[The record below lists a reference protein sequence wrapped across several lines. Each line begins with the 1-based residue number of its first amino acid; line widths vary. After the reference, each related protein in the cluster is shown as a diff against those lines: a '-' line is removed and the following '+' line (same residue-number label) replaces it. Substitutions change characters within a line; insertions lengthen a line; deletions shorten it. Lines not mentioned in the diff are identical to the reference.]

1 MEPPVVAILAAM
13 DEEIAG
19 LRSRLQGAR
28 RLRVDRSDVLLGRLE
43 GLPVLVARTG
53 DGAGNAARGAAV
65 LFDRFPVR
73 GAVVIGIS
81 GGLSP
86 ALAPGT
92 VLAARD
98 IIERGRPAPP
108 PDAHWLA
115 RLLRD
120 TGATPATFLS
130 SHEMLCTARAKQEA
144 YAGLPPGSVASVDIE
159 SAAFARA
166 AAGRGVPYVAVRA
179 VSDPAEES
187 LPLDFNLLRDGSGG
201 IDRRRVALRAL
212 RRPGLIA
219 QLWRLR
225 RRAGLCSEALRRA
238 VSALLAGGVP

>member
-1 MEPPVVAILAAM
+1 MESGAVAILAAM
-13 DEEIAG
+13 GEEIAG
-19 LRSRLQGAR
+19 LRSRLRGPR
-28 RLRVDRSDVLLGRLE
+28 RLRVERSDLVFGHLE
-43 GLPVLVARTG
+43 DVPVLVARTG
-53 DGAGNAARGAAV
+53 DGAENAARGAAV

-73 GAVVIGIS
+73 GAVVVGIS

-86 ALAPGT
+86 ALEPCT

-98 IIERGRPAPP
+98 IIECGRTVPP
-108 PDAHWLA
+108 PDAVWLA

-120 TGATPATFLS
+120 TGATPATFVS
-130 SHEMLCTARAKQEA
+130 SREMLCTVRAKQEA
-144 YAGLPPGSVASVDIE
+144 YAGLPPGSIASVDVE

-166 AAGRGVPYVAVRA
+166 AAGRGIPYVALRA

-187 LPLDFNLLRDGSGG
+187 LPLDFNTLRDGSGA

-212 RRPGLIA
+212 RRPGLVVP
-219 QLWRLR
+219 LWRLR